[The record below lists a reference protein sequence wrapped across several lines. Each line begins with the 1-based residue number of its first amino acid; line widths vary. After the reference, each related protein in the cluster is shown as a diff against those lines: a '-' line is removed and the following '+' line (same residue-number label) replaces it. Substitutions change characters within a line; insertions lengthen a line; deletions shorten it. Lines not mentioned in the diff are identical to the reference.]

1 MCGRTLIG
9 ESKAMA
15 AKAGL
20 ILGGEAKPKD
30 TNRPPGTDMP
40 VILDARPGKL
50 HYIKWGL
57 IPSYSS
63 EVPKFNTT
71 YCRI

>member
-9 ESKAMA
+9 ERLAMA

-20 ILGGEAKPKD
+20 LLGGDAREKD

-40 VILDARPGKL
+40 VILDARPGRL
-50 HYIKWGL
+50 H
-57 IPSYSS
+57 
-63 EVPKFNTT
+63 
-71 YCRI
+71 